1 MASPGQPTPAV
12 SRKLAEAAGRCHAL
26 PFVPPGMR
34 ALAHS
39 LVTPSLECTVDLSP
53 LHDKED
59 LGHRDHGAVEA
70 SVKGEGSHL
79 FGDRFR

>member
-1 MASPGQPTPAV
+1 MCRTFGVPASPGQPTLAV
-12 SRKLAEAAGRCHAL
+12 SRKLAEAAGRCHAP

-53 LHDKED
+53 YTTRRT
-59 LGHRDHGAVEA
+59 LGIEITVLSRRV
-70 SVKGEGSHL
+70 
-79 FGDRFR
+79 